1 MLHLPGTGR
10 QGAVSSRPE
19 GQSIPGTPGAAG
31 WSRQD
36 EGGSWGQGAAR
47 GNNSEALGAASWPG
61 RGSGPSPMPACL
73 LVLLGLEGPE
83 GSTPALRHP
92 RSQPSENQKYPTKR
106 EPRKF
111 QNAKMEFVTCGQVVA
126 QPCHCFWWYK
136 RAEGDGRSTGGG
148 GGGGL
153 SVLGLRYPRRTPRAD
168 RTQVRRR
175 PGLLPAS
182 ARVSGRCSC
191 G

>member
-1 MLHLPGTGR
+1 MELGHGGAGQPAPQVEPVAVLRHHVLHLPGTGR

-92 RSQPSENQKYPTKR
+92 RIQPSENQKYPTKR

-136 RAEGDGRSTGGG
+136 RAEGDGRSTRGGG
-148 GGGGL
+148 G
-153 SVLGLRYPRRTPRAD
+153 A
-168 RTQVRRR
+168 
-175 PGLLPAS
+175 
-182 ARVSGRCSC
+182 
-191 G
+191 